1 MNDVPQEPEPAER
14 PEDAEHEPG
23 RTATAEFR
31 IPAPAPAKNASLTRP
46 DIRRPAR
53 PAEDAPPAAD
63 DPGPSGEAP
72 DEASAGEEA
81 DTSAPPEDE
90 AAEETPEQDAEP
102 KADAEP
108 EDAEPEDADA
118 EPEDAELEDAELE
131 DADAAEERP
140 EEPQEPAEAQEE
152 EPEADA
158 AQAEPEEAADPAEA
172 APDADTAHDQS
183 APPAPPEDAGPAQ
196 DPEDEPAPSAEP
208 PEADEPE
215 ASWDDEPDE
224 PNAAEE
230 SAAPSAEEHEQPGP
244 PQRSEAAPRPEPPAE
259 PPVESPAAVTRVE
272 RLPAPWQLPAPEA
285 PAAPAEERQGG
296 QGWFE
301 SPRQSPGPVVWD
313 APRQAPP
320 GEFRPESVRWDA
332 APQNAAPQ
340 NAAPQNAAP
349 QGAPPQNA
357 APYAAAAQGAA
368 PPVRPVQSG
377 PWEVAVPQAPAPAPP
392 AAEAE
397 KRPKRRGLVIVL
409 VAALVLVVGVVA
421 GQLIRPVPDPTV
433 KLSLA
438 SSHVF
443 PGAAPALPWPAV
455 GQSTVYVDGLGTI
468 GSSGGS
474 APTPTASV
482 AKVMT
487 AFVYLRDHP
496 LATGQAGPVLAVSP
510 QGVAEIPARKKRG
523 ESLLGITAGQRLT
536 ERKALEALLII
547 SANDLAHELARWDS
561 GGDQPF
567 VAKMNA
573 AARELGMTSTRYT
586 DPSGY
591 DSGTVSTAA
600 DQVKLLRAAMKVPA
614 FTEIVNRRAY
624 VPDDGSP
631 ARPGGNVLVGQY
643 GVVGGK
649 TGYTDAAGGNYVF
662 AARRKV
668 GGVPTLILGAVMA
681 QKSPSAQ
688 GAVEAAGRL
697 IQAVEGSMTA
707 ATLAPK
713 GARVGTV
720 DDGLGG
726 STPLRAASPVTVV
739 GWPGLRVPV
748 GIQGDPPH
756 QGAAGE
762 RVGQVTAGAARV
774 PLLLGSSLDEPSYL
788 KRLVRVN

>member
-53 PAEDAPPAAD
+53 PAEDAPPSPD

-102 KADAEP
+102 
-108 EDAEPEDADA
+108 EDAEP
-118 EPEDAELEDAELE
+118 E

-230 SAAPSAEEHEQPGP
+230 SAAPGAEEHERPGP
-244 PQRSEAAPRPEPPAE
+244 PQRSEAAPRPEAPAE

-285 PAAPAEERQGG
+285 PAAPPAEERQGG

-320 GEFRPESVRWDA
+320 GEFRPESVRWD
-332 APQNAAPQ
+332 
-340 NAAPQNAAP
+340 AAPQNAAP

-455 GQSTVYVDGLGTI
+455 GQSTVYVDGLGTM

-536 ERKALEALLII
+536 QRKALEALLII

>member
-53 PAEDAPPAAD
+53 LAEDAPPAAD
-63 DPGPSGEAP
+63 DPGPSGEP
-72 DEASAGEEA
+72 PGEEASGEEA
-81 DTSAPPEDE
+81 DTTAPPDDE
-90 AAEETPEQDAEP
+90 AAEETPEQDAP
-102 KADAEP
+102 P
-108 EDAEPEDADA
+108 EADAEPEDADA
-118 EPEDAELEDAELE
+118 EVE
-131 DADAAEERP
+131 DADAEEERP
-140 EEPQEPAEAQEE
+140 EEPQEPAEAEEE

-158 AQAEPEEAADPAEA
+158 ARADLEETAEPAEA
-172 APDADTAHDQS
+172 APDADTGHDQGP
-183 APPAPPEDAGPAQ
+183 PPAPPEAAEPAQ
-196 DPEDEPAPSAEP
+196 DVEDEPEPSAEP

-215 ASWDDEPDE
+215 AAWDDEPDE
-224 PNAAEE
+224 PEASWEDEPDAPEAAEE
-230 SAAPSAEEHEQPGP
+230 SAAPDTTEEYER
-244 PQRSEAAPRPEPPAE
+244 PQRFEPAPPPE

-285 PAAPAEERQGG
+285 PEAPAAPPVEERPGG
-296 QGWFE
+296 QGWWE
-301 SPRQSPGPVVWD
+301 SPQQSPGPVVWD
-313 APRQAPP
+313 APRQAP
-320 GEFRPESVRWDA
+320 GGGFRPESVRWDA
-332 APQNAAPQ
+332 APPNAAPH
-340 NAAPQNAAP
+340 NVAP
-349 QGAPPQNA
+349 QGAPPQSA
-357 APYAAAAQGAA
+357 APHTAAAQGPAA
-368 PPVRPVQSG
+368 PVRPVQSG

-392 AAEAE
+392 VAEAE

-433 KLSLA
+433 KLDLA

-455 GQSTVYVDGLGTI
+455 GQSAVYVDGLGTM
-468 GSSGGS
+468 GASGGS

-496 LATGQAGPVLAVSP
+496 LATGRPGPVLAVSP

-713 GARVGTV
+713 DARVGTV

-739 GWPGLRVPV
+739 GWPGLRVQV

-774 PLLLGSSLDEPSYL
+774 PLVLGSSLDEPSYL
-788 KRLVRVN
+788 KRLIRVN

>member
-1 MNDVPQEPEPAER
+1 MNDVPQEPEPDDR
-14 PEDAEHEPG
+14 PEDVEREPG

-31 IPAPAPAKNASLTRP
+31 VPAPAPSAKDASLTRP
-46 DIRRPAR
+46 DIRRPAKPAGQGPWYVDLPR
-53 PAEDAPPAAD
+53 TEDDEVPAEPAP
-63 DPGPSGEAP
+63 
-72 DEASAGEEA
+72 GEEA
-81 DTSAPPEDE
+81 DTRVEEEDEASEEDAPPVSDPADAEADTEPAAEDPEEPQDSRDAEEEEPETDAAEEPAEDAESEDAAADQEPAPPES
-90 AAEETPEQDAEP
+90 
-102 KADAEP
+102 
-108 EDAEPEDADA
+108 EDAEPSQDES
-118 EPEDAELEDAELE
+118 
-131 DADAAEERP
+131 
-140 EEPQEPAEAQEE
+140 PQAT
-152 EPEADA
+152 
-158 AQAEPEEAADPAEA
+158 
-172 APDADTAHDQS
+172 AP
-183 APPAPPEDAGPAQ
+183 
-196 DPEDEPAPSAEP
+196 
-208 PEADEPE
+208 DEPE
-215 ASWDDEPDE
+215 PDASSEDEGTASDE
-224 PNAAEE
+224 GGAPVAEE
-230 SAAPSAEEHEQPGP
+230 DEHP
-244 PQRSEAAPRPEPPAE
+244 EAAALPEGDRWPRAGG
-259 PPVESPAAVTRVE
+259 SPAAVTRVE
-272 RLPAPWQLPAPEA
+272 RLPGPWDVPAPEPQTRGQQA
-285 PAAPAEERQGG
+285 GGDVRWETPQQSAAAPAWG
-296 QGWFE
+296 Q
-301 SPRQSPGPVVWD
+301 
-313 APRQAPP
+313 QAPA

-332 APQNAAPQ
+332 AQS
-340 NAAPQNAAP
+340 
-349 QGAPPQNA
+349 APPQGPA
-357 APYAAAAQGAA
+357 APVHPA
-368 PPVRPVQSG
+368 QSG
-377 PWEVAVPQAPAPAPP
+377 PWQVAAPQAPAPQAPAPQAPAPAPP
-392 AAEAE
+392 LAGVEE
-397 KRPKRRGLVIVL
+397 RPRRRRGLIVL
-409 VAALVLVVGVVA
+409 VAALLLVVGVVA
-421 GQLIRPVPDPTV
+421 GQLVRPVPDPTV

-443 PGAAPALPWPAV
+443 AGAAPSLPWPAA
-455 GQSTVYVDGLGTI
+455 GQSEVYVDGLGTM

-474 APTPTASV
+474 TPTPTASV

-487 AFVYLRDHP
+487 AYVYLRDHP
-496 LATGQAGPVLAVSP
+496 LKTGEPGPVLAVSP

-573 AARELGMTSTRYT
+573 AARELGMTGTRYT

-662 AARRKV
+662 AARKKV
-668 GGVPTLILGAVMA
+668 GGVPTLVLGAVMA

-688 GAVEAAGRL
+688 GAVEAAGQL
-697 IQAVEGSMTA
+697 IQAAENAMAA

-713 GARVGTV
+713 GARVGEV

-726 STPLRAASPVTVV
+726 TTPLRAASPVTVV

-756 QGAAGE
+756 RGGTGE
-762 RVGQVTAGAARV
+762 RVGEVTAGAATV
-774 PLLLGSSLDEPSYL
+774 PLVLGSALDEPSYL
-788 KRLVRVN
+788 KRLIRVN

>member
-1 MNDVPQEPEPAER
+1 M
-14 PEDAEHEPG
+14 
-23 RTATAEFR
+23 
-31 IPAPAPAKNASLTRP
+31 
-46 DIRRPAR
+46 
-53 PAEDAPPAAD
+53 
-63 DPGPSGEAP
+63 
-72 DEASAGEEA
+72 
-81 DTSAPPEDE
+81 
-90 AAEETPEQDAEP
+90 
-102 KADAEP
+102 
-108 EDAEPEDADA
+108 
-118 EPEDAELEDAELE
+118 
-131 DADAAEERP
+131 
-140 EEPQEPAEAQEE
+140 
-152 EPEADA
+152 
-158 AQAEPEEAADPAEA
+158 
-172 APDADTAHDQS
+172 
-183 APPAPPEDAGPAQ
+183 
-196 DPEDEPAPSAEP
+196 
-208 PEADEPE
+208 
-215 ASWDDEPDE
+215 
-224 PNAAEE
+224 
-230 SAAPSAEEHEQPGP
+230 
-244 PQRSEAAPRPEPPAE
+244 
-259 PPVESPAAVTRVE
+259 
-272 RLPAPWQLPAPEA
+272 
-285 PAAPAEERQGG
+285 
-296 QGWFE
+296 
-301 SPRQSPGPVVWD
+301 WD
-313 APRQAPP
+313 APRQAPA
-320 GEFRPESVRWDA
+320 GGFRPESVRWDA
-332 APQNAAPQ
+332 APGAAHQGAAPHGTAPHTAAPQ
-340 NAAPQNAAP
+340 AGAP
-349 QGAPPQNA
+349 QGAA
-357 APYAAAAQGAA
+357 V
-368 PPVRPVQSG
+368 PVRPVQSG

-392 AAEAE
+392 VAEAG
-397 KRPKRRGLVIVL
+397 KRPKRRGLMIVL

-438 SSHVF
+438 SGHVF

-455 GQSTVYVDGLGTI
+455 GQSTVYVDGLGTM

-496 LATGQAGPVLAVSP
+496 LATGQSGPVLAVSP
-510 QGVAEIPARKKRG
+510 QGVAEIPARKRRG

-573 AARELGMTSTRYT
+573 AARELGMTGTRYT

-591 DSGTVSTAA
+591 DSGTVSTAE

-688 GAVEAAGRL
+688 GAVAAAGRL

-726 STPLRAASPVTVV
+726 STPLRAASAVTVV
-739 GWPGLRVPV
+739 GWPGLRVSV

-774 PLLLGSSLDEPSYL
+774 PLVLGSALDEPSYL
-788 KRLVRVN
+788 KRLIRVN

>member
-1 MNDVPQEPEPAER
+1 VNDVPQEPEPAER

-53 PAEDAPPAAD
+53 PAENAPPAAD
-63 DPGPSGEAP
+63 DPEPSGEAP
-72 DEASAGEEA
+72 DEAPEGEEA
-81 DTSAPPEDE
+81 DTSAPLEDE

-102 KADAEP
+102 EADSEP
-108 EDAEPEDADA
+108 QDAEPEDADA
-118 EPEDAELEDAELE
+118 
-131 DADAAEERP
+131 ADERP
-140 EEPQEPAEAQEE
+140 EEPQKPAEVQEE
-152 EPEADA
+152 ELEADTA
-158 AQAEPEEAADPAEA
+158 RAEPEESAEPAEA
-172 APDADTAHDQS
+172 APDAGTAHDQG

-215 ASWDDEPDE
+215 ASWDDEPDDPDE
-224 PNAAEE
+224 PEASWEDEPDEPEAAEE
-230 SAAPSAEEHEQPGP
+230 SAAPGAEEHERPGP
-244 PQRSEAAPRPEPPAE
+244 AQRSEAAPRPEPPAE

-285 PAAPAEERQGG
+285 PPAPPAEERQGGQGG

-340 NAAPQNAAP
+340 NAAPQ
-349 QGAPPQNA
+349 GAPPQNA
-357 APYAAAAQGAA
+357 ASYAAAAQGAA

-455 GQSTVYVDGLGTI
+455 GQSTVYVDGLGTM

-573 AARELGMTSTRYT
+573 AARDLGMTATRYT

-774 PLLLGSSLDEPSYL
+774 PLVLGSSLDEPSYL

>member
-1 MNDVPQEPEPAER
+1 MNDVPKEPEPADR

-46 DIRRPAR
+46 DIRRPAE
-53 PAEDAPPAAD
+53 PAED
-63 DPGPSGEAP
+63 
-72 DEASAGEEA
+72 
-81 DTSAPPEDE
+81 
-90 AAEETPEQDAEP
+90 DAEP
-102 KADAEP
+102 ADEEEPDAPALEEDEGPGEASDQGAPSEAESTDEEESPEEAPEIADA
-108 EDAEPEDADA
+108 
-118 EPEDAELEDAELE
+118 
-131 DADAAEERP
+131 
-140 EEPQEPAEAQEE
+140 EE
-152 EPEADA
+152 EPETEA
-158 AQAEPEEAADPAEA
+158 AKGAPEERAEA
-172 APDADTAHDQS
+172 AGAGHVPGPS
-183 APPAPPEDAGPAQ
+183 PAPADGAEAARDTVDEPEALPEAL
-196 DPEDEPAPSAEP
+196 PEDEPDGSAASE
-208 PEADEPE
+208 EDEPE
-215 ASWDDEPDE
+215 SAVASGEASDAEDERPGE
-224 PNAAEE
+224 PQSTAE
-230 SAAPSAEEHEQPGP
+230 APA
-244 PQRSEAAPRPEPPAE
+244 PEPWTGP
-259 PPVESPAAVTRVE
+259 PAAVTRVE
-272 RLPAPWQLPAPEA
+272 RLPVSWEAPAPGSNAEQG
-285 PAAPAEERQGG
+285 PAAPARPGG
-296 QGWFE
+296 QEWWE
-301 SPRQSPGPVVWD
+301 TPHQ
-313 APRQAPP
+313 APASGAWEARRQAPA

-332 APQNAAPQ
+332 PPQS
-340 NAAPQNAAP
+340 
-349 QGAPPQNA
+349 APPQSA
-357 APYAAAAQGAA
+357 GQQGAGV
-368 PPVRPVQSG
+368 PVRPGQSG
-377 PWEVAVPQAPAPAPP
+377 PWEVAAPQAPAPPQP
-392 AAEAE
+392 IAEAE
-397 KRPKRRGLVIVL
+397 RRPKRRRLAIVL
-409 VAALVLVVGVVA
+409 VAALVLIVGVAA

-443 PGAAPALPWPAV
+443 QGAAPSLPWPAV
-455 GQSTVYVDGLGTI
+455 GQSTVYVDGLGTM

-487 AFVYLRDHP
+487 AYVYLRDHP
-496 LATGQAGPVLAVSP
+496 LKSGEAGPVLAVSP

-649 TGYTDAAGGNYVF
+649 TGYTDAAGGNFVF
-662 AARRKV
+662 AARKRV

-688 GAVEAAGRL
+688 GAVEAAGQL
-697 IQAVEGSMTA
+697 IQAVEGAMTA

-726 STPLRAASPVTVV
+726 TTPLRAASPVTVV

-756 QGAAGE
+756 QGGAGE
-762 RVGQVTAGAARV
+762 RVGEVTAGAATV
-774 PLLLGSSLDEPSYL
+774 PLVLGAELDEPSYL
-788 KRLVRVN
+788 KRLIRVN

>member
-1 MNDVPQEPEPAER
+1 MNDVPKEPEPADR

-46 DIRRPAR
+46 DIRRPAK
-53 PAEDAPPAAD
+53 PAEDDAEPAP
-63 DPGPSGEAP
+63 E
-72 DEASAGEEA
+72 EEA
-81 DTSAPPEDE
+81 DAPAPEEDE
-90 AAEETPEQDAEP
+90 SPEETSEQEAET
-102 KADAEP
+102 ESV
-108 EDAEPEDADA
+108 DADA
-118 EPEDAELEDAELE
+118 EESAEEAPENADAEEEEPETEASEEGAESAASPGLEQGPDDEVAQDAADEPEDEPD
-131 DADAAEERP
+131 AEERP
-140 EEPQEPAEAQEE
+140 EAPRGVAEA
-152 EPEADA
+152 
-158 AQAEPEEAADPAEA
+158 
-172 APDADTAHDQS
+172 
-183 APPAPPEDAGPAQ
+183 PAPAPWAGP
-196 DPEDEPAPSAEP
+196 
-208 PEADEPE
+208 
-215 ASWDDEPDE
+215 
-224 PNAAEE
+224 
-230 SAAPSAEEHEQPGP
+230 
-244 PQRSEAAPRPEPPAE
+244 
-259 PPVESPAAVTRVE
+259 PAAVTRVE
-272 RLPAPWQLPAPEA
+272 RLPVSWEAPAPGSDA
-285 PAAPAEERQGG
+285 AQGPAAPARPGG
-296 QGWFE
+296 QEWWE
-301 SPRQSPGPVVWD
+301 TPHQ
-313 APRQAPP
+313 APASAAWEAQRQAPA

-332 APQNAAPQ
+332 PPQQGAAQ
-340 NAAPQNAAP
+340 
-349 QGAPPQNA
+349 QGAPQ
-357 APYAAAAQGAA
+357 QGAA
-368 PPVRPVQSG
+368 VPVRPVQSG
-377 PWEVAVPQAPAPAPP
+377 PWEVAAPQAPAPPQP
-392 AAEAE
+392 IAEAE
-397 KRPKRRGLVIVL
+397 RRPKRRRLAIVL

-433 KLSLA
+433 KLRLA

-443 PGAAPALPWPAV
+443 QGAAPTLPWPAV
-455 GQSTVYVDGLGTI
+455 GQSTVYVDGLGTM
-468 GSSGGS
+468 GASGGA

-496 LATGQAGPVLAVSP
+496 LKTGEAGPVLAVSP

-600 DQVKLLRAAMKVPA
+600 DQVKLLRAAMRVPA

-649 TGYTDAAGGNYVF
+649 TGYTDAAGGNFVF
-662 AARRKV
+662 AARKRV

-726 STPLRAASPVTVV
+726 TTPLRAASPVTVV

-756 QGAAGE
+756 RGGAGE
-762 RVGQVTAGAARV
+762 RVGEV
-774 PLLLGSSLDEPSYL
+774 
-788 KRLVRVN
+788 